1 MDRNMKYAI
10 VEQNKTMYRKTTQR
24 RLYLAIFKEHEQMG
38 SIMKKQQEVERTKKN

>member
-1 MDRNMKYAI
+1 MKYAI

-24 RLYLAIFKEHEQMG
+24 RLYLTIFKEHEQMG